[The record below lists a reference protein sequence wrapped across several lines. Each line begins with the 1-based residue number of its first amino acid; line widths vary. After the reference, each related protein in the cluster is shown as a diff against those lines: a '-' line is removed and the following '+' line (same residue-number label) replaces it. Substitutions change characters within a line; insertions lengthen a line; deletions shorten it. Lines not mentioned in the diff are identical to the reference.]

1 MDCAL
6 ASPPGAAIK
15 VARGRLAQLVERLL
29 YTQDVGG
36 SSPSPPTSLRTRG
49 ALAAPPAASRRSVSR
64 LQTTEDDTV
73 LPPSVVNL
81 RRGALHRLFE
91 FLGGAERDL
100 LAGLDLD
107 RFAGGRI
114 APHAGCT
121 LAHHED
127 AEAADAN
134 AVALL
139 QVFGHQADQVA
150 EDRLSL
156 LFRHLMGFREI
167 CGEMLQGHGR
177 LCARFLRCHGWP
189 SSLQNVASQPLITPS
204 H

>member
-1 MDCAL
+1 MSAVRVRHRPPAF
-6 ASPPGAAIK
+6 ASVAPRLLRAAGTCN
-15 VARGRLAQLVERLL
+15 GRWAGPQPAAQLER
-29 YTQDVGG
+29 TTDDG
-36 SSPSPPTSLRTRG
+36 RTTR
-49 ALAAPPAASRRSVSR
+49 
-64 LQTTEDDTV
+64 
-73 LPPSVVNL
+73 LPPSVVEL
-81 RRGALHRLFE
+81 RRGALPRLFE
-91 FLGGAERDL
+91 FLGGAEGDL

-107 RFAGGRI
+107 RFAGRRI

-121 LAHHED
+121 LAHHQD
-127 AEAADAN
+127 AEAADAD

-139 QVFGHQADQVA
+139 EVFGHQADQVA

>member
-1 MDCAL
+1 MSAVRVRHR
-6 ASPPGAAIK
+6 PPAFTPA
-15 VARGRLAQLVERLL
+15 VPRLL
-29 YTQDVGG
+29 QR
-36 SSPSPPTSLRTRG
+36 PE
-49 ALAAPPAASRRSVSR
+49 PAAAGGLRRKPPPSQIR
-64 LQTTEDDTV
+64 PQTTEDDTV
-73 LPPSVVNL
+73 LPPSVVKL
-81 RRGALHRLFE
+81 RRGASDRLFE

-107 RFAGGRI
+107 RFAGRRI

-121 LAHHED
+121 LAYHQD
-127 AEAADAN
+127 AEAANAD

-139 QVFGHQADQVA
+139 EVLGHQADQVA
-150 EDRLSL
+150 EDRLGL

-189 SSLQNVASQPLITPS
+189 SSLQNVASKPLITPS